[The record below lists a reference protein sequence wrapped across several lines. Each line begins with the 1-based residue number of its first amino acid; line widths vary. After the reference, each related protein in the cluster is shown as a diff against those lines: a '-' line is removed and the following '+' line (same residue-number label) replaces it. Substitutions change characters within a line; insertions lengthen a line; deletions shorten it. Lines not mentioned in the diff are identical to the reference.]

1 MDHLDR
7 SAPNDQT
14 AAVRLRL
21 ALLGC
26 LVPLLAGAGSAAAA
40 HPHAVAPLCRA
51 GYYENV
57 DGRCVERPDANAK
70 GATARCRDGTY
81 SHSRH
86 ASGTCSGHHGV
97 AVWIHHP

>member
-1 MDHLDR
+1 M
-7 SAPNDQT
+7 
-14 AAVRLRL
+14 RLRL
-21 ALLGC
+21 ALLGS
-26 LVPLLAGAGSAAAA
+26 LVALGVGAGSATAAQ
-40 HPHAVAPLCRA
+40 PLAVAPFCKA
-51 GYYENV
+51 GGYVNV

-81 SHSRH
+81 SHSKH